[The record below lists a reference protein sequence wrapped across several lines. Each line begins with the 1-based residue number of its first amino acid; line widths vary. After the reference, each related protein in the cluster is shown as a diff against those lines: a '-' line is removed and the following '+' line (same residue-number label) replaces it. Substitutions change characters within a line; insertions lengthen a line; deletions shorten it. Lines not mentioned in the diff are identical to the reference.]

1 MGDLRD
7 WSRTLSQAS
16 YKGVPF
22 FVDES
27 AEEGGR
33 NPVVHVFP
41 NRDEPYIEDLGEE
54 PRTFTVAAY
63 VHGNDADRQALALKD
78 ALRSRGRGLLV
89 LPVRG
94 PVMVQ
99 ALPFKRRDEKDRL
112 GYVAFELKF
121 MRDGAATAIV
131 SLPSLLNDAFGAV
144 DGLQTAAAAAFGRM
158 VNVTGVPDF
167 IASAAYDGLASGAA
181 ALDVA
186 RSTNTVDV
194 VTSARMRDALASVVA
209 GADRGDDIGSIGAD
223 LFTAART
230 LADGMSPDI
239 AIGAMSGTI
248 DAFTP

>member
-22 FVDES
+22 FVEDA

-41 NRDEPYIEDLGEE
+41 NRDDPYIEDLGEE
-54 PRTFTVAAY
+54 PRTFTVVAY
-63 VHGNDADRQALALKD
+63 VHGNAADAAALALVA
-78 ALRSRGRGLLV
+78 ALASRGPGLLS

-99 ALPFKRRDEKDRL
+99 AQPFKRRDEKDRL
-112 GYVAFELKF
+112 GYVAFECKF
-121 MRDGAATAIV
+121 IRDGAATAIV

-144 DGLQTAAAAAFGRM
+144 DNLRSAAVLALGRS
-158 VNVTGVPDF
+158 VNVAGVPDF
-167 IASAAYDGLASGAA
+167 VAAAAYDGLASGAA

-186 RSTNTVDV
+186 RLTHAVDV
-194 VTSARMRDALASVVA
+194 GVSATLRDRLGAIVA
-209 GADRGDDIGSIGAD
+209 AADRGDDVAAIGGD
-223 LFTAART
+223 LFDAARS
-230 LADGMSPDI
+230 LADGMAPDT
-239 AIGAMSGTI
+239 ARDAMSGTI
-248 DAFTP
+248 DAFIL